1 MNVDEVWI
9 VVALCALPFLAFGLA
24 ELVML
29 RRRKKAEA
37 IARRRKAPVGEL
49 ARRR

>member
-1 MNVDEVWI
+1 MNMDELWI
-9 VVALCALPFLAFGLA
+9 VVALCALPFLAFGAA

-29 RRRKKAEA
+29 RRRRRADA

-49 ARRR
+49 SRRP